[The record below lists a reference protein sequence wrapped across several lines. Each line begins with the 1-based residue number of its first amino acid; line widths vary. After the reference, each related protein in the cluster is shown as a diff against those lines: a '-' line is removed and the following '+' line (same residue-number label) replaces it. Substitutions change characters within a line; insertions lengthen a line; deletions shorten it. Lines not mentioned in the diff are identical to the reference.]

1 MGRRQTFDLL
11 GGMGESPA
19 LELNTD
25 LGYCDE
31 SLIISCEFCNQSN
44 KWSDLIDG
52 GFRIQSFRLRR
63 AS

>member
-31 SLIISCEFCNQSN
+31 SLIISCEVQFAT
-44 KWSDLIDG
+44 KWGVSIWFQTD
-52 GFRIQSFRLRR
+52 RLRR